1 MLAIRNRWTG
11 NDLAAEAG
19 VQPITIR
26 RDLEVMAEEGVVIR
40 VRGGAIRNDRVRLE
54 FGYAERSEQNRREKS
69 AIAAHAASMVQPGQT
84 IILDTG
90 TTTQLLARE
99 LVSRVDIQIVTNSMI
114 VAYELRNS
122 LGVNVILLGGQARR
136 GGFELIGP
144 ITERLLTDLH
154 ADFAFLGAD
163 AIDPELGFFTTD
175 LGVARVE
182 ELMIKAASTVVV
194 LADASKLGRRAFAR
208 YAAFAPVHLLITSG
222 ATPAS
227 APGWQSNPRSWWRSR
242 QPRRVR
248 LRKLGFRFRGSG
260 FRPEG
265 GAEFAFASTPDAG
278 AHEDAGAPGDPR
290 STPRRGLLSSLTP
303 ET

>member
-1 MLAIRNRWTG
+1 MNEHAIAANGQAEAMPEERRLWIRG
-11 NDLAAEAG
+11 LVEQHGKVRIDDLATQAG

-26 RDLEVMAEEGVVIR
+26 RDLEVLAGEGMIIR

-54 FGYAERSEQNRREKS
+54 FGYAERGDLNRHEKS
-69 AIAAHAASMVQPGQT
+69 AIASHAASMVQPGQT

-99 LVSRVDIQIVTNSMI
+99 LVGRVDIQIVTNSMI
-114 VAYELRNS
+114 VAYELRNA

-144 ITERLLTDLH
+144 ITERLLSDLH

-163 AIDPELGFFTTD
+163 AIDPGLGFFTTD

-182 ELMIKAASTVVV
+182 ELMIKAAATVVV

-208 YAAFAPVHLLITSG
+208 YAAFAPVHMLITSG
-222 ATPAS
+222 
-227 APGWQSNPRSWWRSR
+227 RI
-242 QPRRVR
+242 
-248 LRKLGFRFRGSG
+248 
-260 FRPEG
+260 
-265 GAEFAFASTPDAG
+265 DAG
-278 AHEDAGAPGDPR
+278 IRAKLAKQHTELVEVPSAAG
-290 STPRRGLLSSLTP
+290 
-303 ET
+303 

>member
-1 MLAIRNRWTG
+1 MKEHAASSGQAEVMPEERRRWIRGLLEQHGKVRIE
-11 NDLAAEAG
+11 DLAAEAG

-222 ATPAS
+222 AI
-227 APGWQSNPRSWWRSR
+227 
-242 QPRRVR
+242 
-248 LRKLGFRFRGSG
+248 
-260 FRPEG
+260 
-265 GAEFAFASTPDAG
+265 DAG
-278 AHEDAGAPGDPR
+278 IRTRLAKQPTELVEVPPAKE
-290 STPRRGLLSSLTP
+290 S
-303 ET
+303 